1 MKMLA
6 ARPYQVQGV
15 QGLLGIQVLQGVH
28 GLLGVQGVQDL
39 LCVQGVQ
46 GSRGPGF
53 KGSRGGKIIEFA
65 RAKSSQQ
72 PKSRDFKNVV

>member
-1 MKMLA
+1 MLA

-15 QGLLGIQVLQGVH
+15 QGLLGIQGVH

-39 LCVQGVQ
+39 MCVQGVQ
-46 GSRGPGF
+46 GSRG
-53 KGSRGGKIIEFA
+53 GGIIEFA
-65 RAKSSQQ
+65 RAESSQQ